1 MDKQDNP
8 VLRNLIKA
16 IIRLSRSTDCG
27 EINNLYVISCDL
39 LADLVTCSLCDAA
52 KVIAER
58 SKKGGDKDAEENQCG
73 RH

>member
-8 VLRNLIKA
+8 VLRKLIKA

-39 LADLVTCSLCDAA
+39 LNDLATCSLCDAA
-52 KVIAER
+52 TVISER
-58 SKKGGDKDAEENQCG
+58 MKEGD
-73 RH
+73 